1 MKLYE
6 DYMKIEFQVV
16 YDFMLNRLADKAV
29 QAGIFYLTN
38 PQEQTLTGFCWTSN
52 SNRFPKLESL
62 KSSGN
67 HHDTMLKIK

>member
-38 PQEQTLTGFCWTSN
+38 PQEQTLLLDFVGLVTVIGF
-52 SNRFPKLESL
+52 LSL
-62 KSSGN
+62 N
-67 HHDTMLKIK
+67 P